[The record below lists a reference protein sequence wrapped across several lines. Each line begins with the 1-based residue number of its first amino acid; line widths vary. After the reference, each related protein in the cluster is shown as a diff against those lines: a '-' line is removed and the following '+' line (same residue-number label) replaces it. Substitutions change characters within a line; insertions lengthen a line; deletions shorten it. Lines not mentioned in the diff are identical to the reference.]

1 MFWGTY
7 KGSFKECFKE
17 LVKDVLKD
25 VLCWLNF
32 TWMVLTLL
40 PSLGRSSART
50 FLVRG
55 LAIVVPMKL
64 HKLINKT
71 INSNVQ

>member
-1 MFWGTY
+1 MFLGNY

-17 LVKDVLKD
+17 LVKD

-64 HKLINKT
+64 HKLIIKT
-71 INSNVQ
+71 INSNV

>member
-1 MFWGTY
+1 MFLGTY
-7 KGSFKECFKE
+7 KESFKEFFEE
-17 LVKDVLKD
+17 LVKDVL
-25 VLCWLNF
+25 CWFKSLNF
-32 TWMVLTLL
+32 TWIGLTLL

-64 HKLINKT
+64 HKLIIKT